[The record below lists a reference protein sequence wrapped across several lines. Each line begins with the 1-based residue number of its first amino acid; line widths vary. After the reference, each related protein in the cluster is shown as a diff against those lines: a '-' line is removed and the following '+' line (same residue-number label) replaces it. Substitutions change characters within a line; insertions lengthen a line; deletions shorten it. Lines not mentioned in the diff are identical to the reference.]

1 MSKEVLINRVHGET
15 RVAVLDNNLLEQI
28 VIERDDQQS
37 LVGNIYKAKVIR
49 VIPGMQVAFLDIGDK
64 RSAIL
69 HIDNLHLAKKNT
81 EIESLLSSGQ
91 NLLVQVVKDPI
102 NDKGAV

>member
-37 LVGNIYKAKVIR
+37 LVGNI
-49 VIPGMQVAFLDIGDK
+49 
-64 RSAIL
+64 
-69 HIDNLHLAKKNT
+69 
-81 EIESLLSSGQ
+81 
-91 NLLVQVVKDPI
+91 
-102 NDKGAV
+102 

>member
-1 MSKEVLINRVHGET
+1 MSKEVLIKRVPGET

-69 HIDNLHLAKKNT
+69 HIDNLHLAKKN
-81 EIESLLSSGQ
+81 I
-91 NLLVQVVKDPI
+91 
-102 NDKGAV
+102 